1 VIRGGC
7 LQAGVMGVAAIARRD
22 AERGAREVAEGH
34 LADCPR
40 SVVGVRGAPR
50 QVSDGR
56 GDALMGPPA
65 ACFSASEG

>member
-1 VIRGGC
+1 
-7 LQAGVMGVAAIARRD
+7 MAADATRD
-22 AERGAREVAEGH
+22 AERGAREVAERH

-40 SVVGVRGAPR
+40 PVVGFRSVPR

-56 GDALMGPPA
+56 GGALMGKLA